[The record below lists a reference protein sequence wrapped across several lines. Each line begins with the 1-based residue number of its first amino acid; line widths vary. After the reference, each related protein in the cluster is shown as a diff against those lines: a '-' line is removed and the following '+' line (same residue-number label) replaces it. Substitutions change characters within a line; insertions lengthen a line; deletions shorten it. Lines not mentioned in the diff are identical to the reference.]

1 MDIRKNNRKNWTNF
15 SHKILRPL
23 KMLLKDYYPKL
34 NKKYSKIKFKGIA
47 FNSKFIKKDY
57 IFFAIKGSK
66 IDGNKFVKDAIKKG
80 SKIIISE
87 KFNERLNKEI
97 LYLKNKN
104 PRKLLSNFAV
114 KLYSR
119 RPNNLIAVTGTNGKS
134 SIAHFYYQ
142 ILKIN
147 KIKVSSIGT
156 LGVEGI
162 KVKKENL
169 NTTFDPI
176 KINKFLKI
184 LKKKKIEN
192 VILEATS
199 HGLKQHRL
207 DGLKFNIGI
216 FTNLSRDHL
225 DYHKTYKDYFNS
237 KLILFKKLMKKNA
250 YIIFD
255 NDLSISSRLKKIS
268 QSNNINNLSLGYKN
282 SNLKII
288 DHKFLNLSQKVT
300 FSLNNNTYNFSTS
313 LIGRIQIK
321 NLLMSILAAY
331 KSNLAL
337 KKVLKSIKKIKSVPG
352 RFEKIGNLKN
362 NSIVILDY
370 AHTPD
375 ALETCLKN
383 IKEQF
388 KLRKI
393 NIVFG
398 CGGERDKP
406 KRKIMG
412 KIANKYCNKIY
423 LTDDNPRNE
432 DPDKIRNEIKTNI
445 RKSKLFEIS
454 SRKLAIKTAIN
465 NIKSEDVLVVAGRG
479 HEIFQSYKE
488 KKYFSDRICIIKS
501 IKEKNYQL
509 SQNWK
514 TNIIEELLGNKLKG
528 KITINKAN
536 INSKEIKKNNIFF
549 GIKGKKI
556 DGNKFADEAIKR
568 GASISI
574 VDKNYGKKS
583 RNKIKVKNSL
593 KFFSSCS
600 NLIRKSSDI
609 VAIAITGSAG
619 KTSLK
624 ELLGQSLNKIYKTT
638 FSQKSFNNKYG
649 VPISLFNINKHNRFG
664 IFEIGMDKKGEI
676 DYLSKIVRPDIGVIT
691 NISYAHINNFKN
703 LLGIAKA
710 KSEII
715 DNIVENGT
723 IVLNAD
729 DKFYNYLKSKALKKK
744 LKIISFGKKNK
755 SNIMLEEIK
764 SFKKTSI
771 LKININGKSKKF
783 LIKRILENFI
793 YNILASVAV
802 ISSFLN
808 LDDIDKKFFIN
819 YNLPHGRG
827 DFNCIKIRKK
837 KIYFTDESYN
847 SNPISLEFALNK
859 FNKMKTKS
867 KRKIVLLGDMLEL
880 GKFSKKLHID
890 IAKLVNNTNI
900 NKVYVYGNHIIN
912 MFNKIRPQKRGKIL
926 KSRKDIINFLRND
939 IKDGEYLMIKGS
951 NSTGLNS
958 IAKNLKSGGLNA
970 I

>member
-1 MDIRKNNRKNWTNF
+1 
-15 SHKILRPL
+15 
-23 KMLLKDYYPKL
+23 MLLKDYYPKL
-34 NKKYSKIKFKGIA
+34 NKKYSRIKFEGIA
-47 FNSKFIKKDY
+47 FNSKLVKKNY
-57 IFFAIKGSK
+57 IFFAIKGNN

-87 KFNERLNKEI
+87 KFNERLNGDI
-97 LYLKNKN
+97 LYIKNKN
-104 PRKLLSNFAV
+104 PRKLLSEFAV
-114 KLYSR
+114 KLNSK

-134 SIAHFYYQ
+134 SIANFYYQ

-162 KVKKENL
+162 KLKKKIS
-169 NTTFDPI
+169 NTTFDPL
-176 KINKFLKI
+176 KINQYLKI
-184 LKKKKIEN
+184 LKNKKVEN

-237 KLILFKKLMKKNA
+237 KLILFKRLMKKNSH
-250 YIIFD
+250 IIFD
-255 NDLSISSRLKKIS
+255 NDLKISSRLKKIS
-268 QSNNINNLSLGYKN
+268 LSNNINNLSLGNKN

-300 FSLNNNTYNFSTS
+300 FSLNNNTYNFSTE

-331 KSNLAL
+331 KSNLKL
-337 KKVLKSIKKIKSVPG
+337 NKILKSIKKIKSVPG

-406 KRKIMG
+406 KRKTMG

-432 DPDKIRNEIKTNI
+432 DPDEIRNEIKKNI
-445 RKSKLFEIS
+445 RKSKLFEIP

-465 NIKSEDVLVVAGRG
+465 NTKSEDILVVAGRG
-479 HEIFQSYKE
+479 HEIFQTYKE
-488 KKYFSDRICIIKS
+488 KKYFSDRVCIIKS

-509 SQNWK
+509 SQSWK
-514 TNIIEELLGNKLKG
+514 TNIIEEVLGNKLKG
-528 KITINKAN
+528 KIVINEAN
-536 INSKEIKKNNIFF
+536 INSKEVKKNNIFF
-549 GIKGKKI
+549 GIKGRKI

-568 GASISI
+568 GASISV

-583 RNKIKVKNSL
+583 RKKIKVKNSL

-600 NLIRKSSDI
+600 NLIRISSNI

-638 FSQKSFNNKYG
+638 FSQESFNNKYG
-649 VPISLFNINKHNRFG
+649 VPISLFNIKKQNRLG
-664 IFEIGMDKKGEI
+664 VFEIGMDKKGEV
-676 DYLSKIVRPDIGVIT
+676 DHLSKIVRPNIGVIT

-723 IVLNAD
+723 VVLNAD

-744 LKIISFGKKNK
+744 LKIISFSKNNK
-755 SNIMLEEIK
+755 SDIMLEKIISYKKIK
-764 SFKKTSI
+764 I
-771 LKININGKSKKF
+771 LKINIHGKSKKF
-783 LIKRILENFI
+783 LIKRNLENFV

-808 LDDIDKKFFIN
+808 VDYIDKKFFLN
-819 YNLPHGRG
+819 YNLPSGRG
-827 DFNCIKIRKK
+827 DLNYIKIKK
-837 KIYFTDESYN
+837 KRIHFIDESYN
-847 SNPISLEFALNK
+847 SNPLSLEFALNK
-859 FNKMKTKS
+859 FNKIKTKS
-867 KRKIVLLGDMLEL
+867 KRRIILLGDMLEL
-880 GKFSKKLHID
+880 GKFSKKLHIKV
-890 IAKLVNNTNI
+890 AKFVNNTKV
-900 NKVYVYGNHIIN
+900 NKVYVYGKHIIDT
-912 MFNKIRPQKRGKIL
+912 FNKIRPQKRGKIL
-926 KSRKDIINFLRND
+926 KSKKDIMNFLRND
-939 IKDGEYLMIKGS
+939 IKNGEYLMIKGS

-958 IAKNLKSGGLNA
+958 IAKKLKSGKLNA